1 MRALDYGRIFT
12 YPQGLKE
19 LLAECPVAHADRFKR
34 PIIRSQGHTYP
45 INLAKKSFKWED
57 LPDSQYP
64 VVADLSGTH
73 FAVLD
78 LEPARTTEEEMVY
91 ESIMGYYEEETMRGG
106 TTSSW

>member
-1 MRALDYGRIFT
+1 MI
-12 YPQGLKE
+12 
-19 LLAECPVAHADRFKR
+19 PVAMSLVLYPHFIVINSVYGNRAIWPKFKLR
-34 PIIRSQGHTYP
+34 
-45 INLAKKSFKWED
+45 
-57 LPDSQYP
+57 PDSQYP

-106 TTSSW
+106 RHKLVIEVKQHIEFTV